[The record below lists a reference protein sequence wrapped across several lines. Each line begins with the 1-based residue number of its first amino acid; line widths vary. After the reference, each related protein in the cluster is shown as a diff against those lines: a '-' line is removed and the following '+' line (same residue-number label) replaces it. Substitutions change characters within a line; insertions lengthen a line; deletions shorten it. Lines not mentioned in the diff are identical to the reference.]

1 MPPKKNMMKVISQA
15 ITNQIKWENN
25 VTQATER
32 AKCKKS
38 KEKIK
43 AKAKAPK
50 TAPKAKAKMT
60 ISKKK

>member
-1 MPPKKNMMKVISQA
+1 MPPKKNMMRVISQA

-25 VTQATER
+25 VTQATEK

-38 KEKIK
+38 KEKMKQK
-43 AKAKAPK
+43 AKPK

>member
-1 MPPKKNMMKVISQA
+1 MPPKKNMMRVISQA

-25 VTQATER
+25 VTQATEK

-38 KEKIK
+38 KEKTKASIK
-43 AKAKAPK
+43 P
-50 TAPKAKAKMT
+50 KAKMT

>member
-1 MPPKKNMMKVISQA
+1 MPPKKNMMRVISQV
-15 ITNQIKWENN
+15 INDQIKWENN
-25 VTQATER
+25 VTQATEK

-38 KEKIK
+38 KEKMKQK
-43 AKAKAPK
+43 AKPK